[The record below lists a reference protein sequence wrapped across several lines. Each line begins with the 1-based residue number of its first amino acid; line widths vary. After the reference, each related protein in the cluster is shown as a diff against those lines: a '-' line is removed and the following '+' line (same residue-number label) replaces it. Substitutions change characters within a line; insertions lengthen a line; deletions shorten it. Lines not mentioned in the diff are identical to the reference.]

1 MALLFIFQYSLKTH
15 NTMTI
20 TKEFLKEEIASLKK
34 QREQALATAGAS
46 LGAIQAY
53 EYLIS
58 VINEE
63 EKKSSNETPK
73 KGNKK

>member
-1 MALLFIFQYSLKTH
+1 MS
-15 NTMTI
+15 I
-20 TKEFLKEEIASLKK
+20 TKEFLKEEISNLKK
-34 QREQALATAGAS
+34 QREQALATAGAA

-53 EYLIS
+53 EYLVT

-63 EKKSSNETPK
+63 EKSSNETPK